1 MKVVATKLYDAS
13 EFGSKKITKRYTGPE
28 GLCCRQTLSVSSES
42 DYVNSSKVRT
52 STDNGK
58 TWSEWEDIPFED
70 ISVMYGEDEFINAE
84 TVRVWNPVHKHYVS
98 TYWTR
103 YFIEGHEKAYKGFWK
118 RGEHTFFDHQY
129 VAISETGDG
138 KNISRSLVKYED
150 GEDFN
155 PDNPRNPKFL
165 NKNCGFLN
173 DVTVLKN
180 GDIAVAVGV
189 PIDVGCRIAGLD
201 VNKVFPSCPTIHRC
215 VIVARGKYNEKMK
228 QYDLAFSNPVILN
241 DLRSSRGIDEPIV
254 VELSSSRLLLVMR
267 GSNVKSE
274 AWNTRIEDGTPSFKW
289 YSYSDDGGKT
299 FTEAEPWRF
308 DDREIIY
315 SAATIS
321 KFIRSSKNG
330 KLYWVGNIAPHTAYG
345 NFPRYPL
352 YIAEVNEKLGL
363 LKKEGLTVI
372 DTKGEG
378 DTDKIQLSNFDIIE
392 DRESKNFELTLEKI
406 GQFDADRPFYC
417 ETWHY
422 EIVVE

>member
-42 DYVNSSKVRT
+42 DYVNASKVRT

-155 PDNPRNPKFL
+155 PDNPRNPK
-165 NKNCGFLN
+165 
-173 DVTVLKN
+173 
-180 GDIAVAVGV
+180 I
-189 PIDVGCRIAGLD
+189 
-201 VNKVFPSCPTIHRC
+201 PS
-215 VIVARGKYNEKMK
+215 
-228 QYDLAFSNPVILN
+228 
-241 DLRSSRGIDEPIV
+241 GI
-254 VELSSSRLLLVMR
+254 
-267 GSNVKSE
+267 
-274 AWNTRIEDGTPSFKW
+274 
-289 YSYSDDGGKT
+289 
-299 FTEAEPWRF
+299 
-308 DDREIIY
+308 
-315 SAATIS
+315 
-321 KFIRSSKNG
+321 
-330 KLYWVGNIAPHTAYG
+330 
-345 NFPRYPL
+345 
-352 YIAEVNEKLGL
+352 
-363 LKKEGLTVI
+363 
-372 DTKGEG
+372 
-378 DTDKIQLSNFDIIE
+378 
-392 DRESKNFELTLEKI
+392 
-406 GQFDADRPFYC
+406 
-417 ETWHY
+417 
-422 EIVVE
+422 